1 MMNNHRG
8 GVPSLFNRY
17 QIWQK
22 EANANRV
29 NLFSLSLDANKERG
43 GLQKDRIFPLQTLER
58 GFEV

>member
-29 NLFSLSLDANKERG
+29 NLFSLSLDANKRG
-43 GLQKDRIFPLQTLER
+43 GATER
-58 GFEV
+58 